1 MYADDT
7 VLYLPGPTVQSLIF
21 YINEDLQ
28 RLPEWLGD
36 NNLVLNVSK
45 TKCVLFTSQRHKERD
60 CILNLNLLGKFIS
73 CETSFKYLGMV
84 FDNFMTWKAHA
95 DHVCKKVASRVN
107 ILCCVRSF
115 IAKEAATLVHT
126 ALILP

>member
-45 TKCVLFTSQRHKERD
+45 TKCVLQ
-60 CILNLNLLGKFIS
+60 
-73 CETSFKYLGMV
+73 YLHLKGIKSV
-84 FDNFMTWKAHA
+84 
-95 DHVCKKVASRVN
+95 
-107 ILCCVRSF
+107 
-115 IAKEAATLVHT
+115 IAF
-126 ALILP
+126 

>member
-60 CILNLNLLGKFIS
+60 CILNLDLLGKSIS
-73 CETSFKYLGMV
+73 CEASFKHLGDRKSV
-84 FDNFMTWKAHA
+84 
-95 DHVCKKVASRVN
+95 V
-107 ILCCVRSF
+107 
-115 IAKEAATLVHT
+115 
-126 ALILP
+126 